1 MIIKYSKNY
10 DKSIKKL
17 KKHIHEFNNL
27 LNIIKIIERVENF
40 DMLKKLP
47 MVQIYG
53 FEQLKYQNNDFY
65 SFNLSKHSG
74 TIRLIVKPDRE
85 NIVVIYLV
93 DVSYKHYKDFDCERV
108 VL

>member
-17 KKHIHEFNNL
+17 KKHIYEFNNL
-27 LNIIKIIERVENF
+27 LNIIKIIERVNDF
-40 DMLKKLP
+40 NMLKKLP
-47 MVQIYG
+47 MVQMYR
-53 FEQLKYQNNDFY
+53 FEQLKYQNNNFY

-74 TIRLIVKPDRE
+74 TIRLIVKHDKE
-85 NIVVIYLV
+85 NSVIIYLV
-93 DVSYKHYKDFDCERV
+93 DISYKHYEDFDCERV

>member
-17 KKHIHEFNNL
+17 KRHIHELNNL
-27 LNIIKIIERVENF
+27 SNIIKIIERVENF

-47 MVQIYG
+47 MVQMYK

-65 SFNLSKHSG
+65 SFNLSKHGG
-74 TIRLIVKPDRE
+74 TIRLIVKPDKE
-85 NIVVIYLV
+85 NIVIIYLA
-93 DVSYKHYKDFDCERV
+93 DISYKHYEDFDCERV